1 MGIKL
6 ALEFRSRK
14 RERIKYDCNLYSIK
28 YTEFFLMPLINNLI
42 WISESIFRK
51 PGVIFKR
58 EKKMKKNIT
67 LNTFPCY
74 ITRNQYFLPNSEN
87 IKGILSYKYFFFFL
101 SQFKHGLI
109 TKICVHLQDTSQKT
123 MLHKLHV
130 LVRFE

>member
-6 ALEFRSRK
+6 ALEYRSRK

-87 IKGILSYKYFFFFL
+87 IKGILSYKYFFFF
-101 SQFKHGLI
+101 FKSVQAWANHKNMCPLI
-109 TKICVHLQDTSQKT
+109 GHITEDHAS
-123 MLHKLHV
+123 
-130 LVRFE
+130 